1 MRRWLFVL
9 FIISFAVGLVACN
22 GNGEAAGDN
31 EQSESEGNESDNE
44 MGDLVDSFSFDGEA
58 KVEEERVVF
67 NMTLTYEGEEP
78 AELTFPSGQKFDVN
92 VTQADTEKSAYR
104 YSADRSFTQAIQT
117 ENLESGDTLEYKD
130 TWEISESPNT
140 VESGKYQAELWLTA
154 NQLNGEEL
162 SERAFSKTVEFELT
176 KGTEDSEDHQ
186 PGEDGDGEEG
196 SE

>member
-1 MRRWLFVL
+1 MKRWLFVL
-9 FIISFAVGLVACN
+9 LIISFGVGLVACN
-22 GNGEAAGDN
+22 GNGEASGGS
-31 EQSESEGNESDNE
+31 EESENEGNDSNNE
-44 MGDLVDSFSFDGEA
+44 TGDLVDSFSFDGEA
-58 KVEEERVVF
+58 QVEDKRVVF
-67 NMTLTYEGEEP
+67 NMTLTYEGDEP
-78 AELTFPSGQKFDVN
+78 VELTFPSGQKFDVN

-117 ENLESGDTLEYKD
+117 ENLESGDTLNYKD

-176 KGTEDSEDHQ
+176 QGTKDADDHQ

-196 SE
+196 NE